1 VRFSATLVLFTLLA
15 GTASAQWLYRDLY
28 APRAAGGT
36 VDGKA
41 PAPRTASGNLDL
53 SGIWQ
58 TDVKYNANLAV
69 DLKAGDVVMLPWG
82 QALYDERQGNNG
94 KDDPEGFC
102 LQPGLPRVNDGS
114 LLFLQHMVDKFEPMR
129 PPEHKYGSRLAI
141 VFSGSPLF
149 TQRSCQMSCQW
160 SPHGGGS

>member
-15 GTASAQWLYRDLY
+15 GTASAQWLYRDPY
-28 APRAAGGT
+28 APRTAGGT

-69 DLKAGDVVMLPWG
+69 DLKASDVVMLPWG

-94 KDDPEGFC
+94 KDDP
-102 LQPGLPRVNDGS
+102 R
-114 LLFLQHMVDKFEPMR
+114 R
-129 PPEHKYGSRLAI
+129 APP
-141 VFSGSPLF
+141 SG
-149 TQRSCQMSCQW
+149 RSSW
-160 SPHGGGS
+160 TATRS